1 MHIDRSKLLAGKPI
15 MAGNV
20 CSVYPLTLNEIVDL
34 ENDYQ
39 IYLQWLCIDF
49 DDLIS
54 GDDIQ
59 EAGFNIFD
67 VIVANCEMDN
77 EFLDLMTSAFQTFLK
92 EKVIFSSI
100 SKVFYVGDMSERRF
114 IDEEVFSQI
123 QDILIQQN
131 CIIQQK
137 EERFNPANEGAR
149 RIAEQLERARS
160 KINKTKKNKNDD
172 IDLSDIVSSFCA
184 RSRNTNILQVW
195 DFTMYQFNNQFKRV
209 QLGEDYDITVQSL
222 LQGADPKKVKL
233 EHYLTKLD

>member
-15 MAGNV
+15 SVGNI
-20 CSVYPLTLNEIVDL
+20 CAVYPLTLSEIVDL
-34 ENDYQ
+34 GSDYQ
-39 IYLQWLCIDF
+39 AYLQWLCIGF

-54 GDDIQ
+54 GDEIQ

-77 EFLDLMTSAFQTFLK
+77 EFLDLMTSALQTFLK
-92 EKVIFSSI
+92 EKIIFSSI
-100 SKVFYVGDMSERRF
+100 SKVFYVGDMSQRRF

-123 QDILIQQN
+123 QDVLVQQN

-149 RIAEQLERARS
+149 RIAEQIERARS
-160 KINKTKKNKNDD
+160 KINKTKKNKDDD

-209 QLGEDYDITVQSL
+209 QLGEDYDITIQSL

-233 EHYLTKLD
+233 SHYLTKLD